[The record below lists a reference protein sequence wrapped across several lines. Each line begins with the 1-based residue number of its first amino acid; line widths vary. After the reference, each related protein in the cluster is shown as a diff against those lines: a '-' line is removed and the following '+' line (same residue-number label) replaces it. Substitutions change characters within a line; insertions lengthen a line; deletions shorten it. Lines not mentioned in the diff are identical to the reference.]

1 MTRLYATIQS
11 AGEGRPADEWRNEL
25 GPWRRNMPVIA
36 YIRTWSWTCHLAG
49 HVICVRRN
57 LEDGDTYDA

>member
-1 MTRLYATIQS
+1 
-11 AGEGRPADEWRNEL
+11 
-25 GPWRRNMPVIA
+25 MPVIA

-57 LEDGDTYDA
+57 LEDGDTYDVIGTCLRVRVDALCDP